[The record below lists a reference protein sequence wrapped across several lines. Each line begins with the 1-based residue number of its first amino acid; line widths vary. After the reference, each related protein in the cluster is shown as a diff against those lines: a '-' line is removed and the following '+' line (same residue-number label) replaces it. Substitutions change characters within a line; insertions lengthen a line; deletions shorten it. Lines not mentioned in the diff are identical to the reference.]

1 MAFSRLLFYL
11 FYRRPIIG
19 WNLCKKFLNDQISL
33 SMLFPHMRTDLSG
46 VASRTGEANKFF
58 RFRNF
63 NFIGN
68 LFLPLPGGGR
78 LGWGW
83 KAYRLSNRRFLNG
96 YSHPLPSP
104 LPPDGRGDRLLK
116 PITSP
121 LYQAVL
127 ETFLP
132 VWTLCLKNRLNYF
145 SDRPMP
151 VWKTICVLYR

>member
-83 KAYRLSNRRFLNG
+83 KVYRLSNQRYWNG

-104 LPPDGRGDRLLK
+104 LPPDGRGDRLLEANNITFVSGGLRNFFACLNALFKK
-116 PITSP
+116 PSD
-121 LYQAVL
+121 
-127 ETFLP
+127 
-132 VWTLCLKNRLNYF
+132 YF
-145 SDRPMP
+145 SDRHMP
-151 VWKTICVLYR
+151 VWKTIRVLYR